1 MKKIFSW
8 VTIFSLITLFMHT
21 QPSYAATNAL
31 KLAITQ
37 TPSSSESL
45 VTLYGTLKPAKS
57 GTEIKIQINTDGSWK
72 ATRFKT
78 KSTRVGTF
86 KVVALA
92 TALDAQVKYRATAYV
107 GKKRIYSN
115 IQEYYHSLNYEPTYC
130 INICF

>member
-1 MKKIFSW
+1 MKKLFSW
-8 VTIFSLITLFMHT
+8 ISIISLITLFIHT
-21 QPSYAATNAL
+21 QPSNAAIGTL
-31 KLAITQ
+31 KLAISQ
-37 TPSSSESL
+37 TPSASESL

-57 GTEIKIQINTDGSWK
+57 GTEINIQINTDGSWK

-78 KSTRVGTF
+78 KSTRIGTY

-115 IQEYYHSLNYEPTYC
+115 IRSITIQQLPEIST
-130 INICF
+130 